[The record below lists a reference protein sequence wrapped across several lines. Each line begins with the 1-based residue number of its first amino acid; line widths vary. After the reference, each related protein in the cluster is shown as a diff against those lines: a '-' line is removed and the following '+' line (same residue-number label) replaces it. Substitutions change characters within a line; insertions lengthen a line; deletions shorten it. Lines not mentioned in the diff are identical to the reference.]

1 MVDTIPSTTED
12 IAEVI
17 TEVTDEVAEIDADD
31 LADVVAEID
40 ESGVSDLASATDTLT
55 LAQVQELFETYFGS
69 ISEMLS
75 GPVDVVDSTPG
86 ELMAVDLSD
95 EGDSVLEESPGGFS
109 FEPRRGG
116 FRGGGRRRGGRGGR
130 RGLGGGCDRSGDSE
144 TGGST
149 PSVVNPEPE
158 IVSEPSKQC
167 GRL

>member
-55 LAQVQELFETYFGS
+55 LAQVQEPFETYFVR
-69 ISEMLS
+69 ISEMLFAS
-75 GPVDVVDSTPG
+75 GCGVDSTPG
-86 ELMAVDLSD
+86 RTDGRRSQTRAILCWRSPMEA
-95 EGDSVLEESPGGFS
+95 SVLS
-109 FEPRRGG
+109 RRGG

-130 RGLGGGCDRSGDSE
+130 RGLKEVVIDQETAKPAGVHPSGESRAR
-144 TGGST
+144 
-149 PSVVNPEPE
+149 NR
-158 IVSEPSKQC
+158 Q
-167 GRL
+167 